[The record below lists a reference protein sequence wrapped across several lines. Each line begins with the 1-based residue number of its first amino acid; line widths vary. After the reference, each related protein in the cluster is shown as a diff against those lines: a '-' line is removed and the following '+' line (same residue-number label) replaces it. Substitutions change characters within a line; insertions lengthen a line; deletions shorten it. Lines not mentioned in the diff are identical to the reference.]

1 MDAASSSQA
10 RGEERPGVAHGLIVA
25 ILREVH
31 PDRIVVGERTLFL
44 REGQDCRYPPGTNLE
59 VPLHGEAGRAQRSGE
74 DLGRAAQAV
83 VRHQRRTSRVEV
95 IRTHVQ
101 PVSLQTR

>member
-1 MDAASSSQA
+1 MDAASGSQA

-44 REGQDCRYPPGTNLE
+44 REGQDCR
-59 VPLHGEAGRAQRSGE
+59 
-74 DLGRAAQAV
+74 
-83 VRHQRRTSRVEV
+83 
-95 IRTHVQ
+95 
-101 PVSLQTR
+101 

>member
-1 MDAASSSQA
+1 MGAASSSQA

-44 REGQDCRYPPGTNLE
+44 REGQDCR
-59 VPLHGEAGRAQRSGE
+59 
-74 DLGRAAQAV
+74 
-83 VRHQRRTSRVEV
+83 
-95 IRTHVQ
+95 
-101 PVSLQTR
+101 

>member
-1 MDAASSSQA
+1 MDAASGSQA

-44 REGQDCRYPPGTNLE
+44 REGQDCRYPPGTYLE
-59 VPLHGEAGRAQRSGE
+59 VLYAVRQDGRSEAERIS
-74 DLGRAAQAV
+74 V
-83 VRHQRRTSRVEV
+83 
-95 IRTHVQ
+95 VQ
-101 PVSLQTR
+101 PRR

>member
-1 MDAASSSQA
+1 MDAASGSQPT
-10 RGEERPGVAHGLIVA
+10 RGGERPGVAHGLIVA

-59 VPLHGEAGRAQRSGE
+59 VLYTVSLDGRSEAERIS
-74 DLGRAAQAV
+74 V
-83 VRHQRRTSRVEV
+83 
-95 IRTHVQ
+95 VQ
-101 PVSLQTR
+101 PRR

>member
-1 MDAASSSQA
+1 MDAASGSQPA

-59 VPLHGEAGRAQRSGE
+59 VLYTMRQDGRNEVERIS
-74 DLGRAAQAV
+74 V
-83 VRHQRRTSRVEV
+83 VR
-95 IRTHVQ
+95 
-101 PVSLQTR
+101 PTR